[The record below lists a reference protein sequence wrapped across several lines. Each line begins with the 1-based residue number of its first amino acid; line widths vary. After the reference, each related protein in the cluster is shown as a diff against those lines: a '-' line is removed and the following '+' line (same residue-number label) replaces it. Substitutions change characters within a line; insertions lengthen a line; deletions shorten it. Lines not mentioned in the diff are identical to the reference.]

1 LIEAGER
8 GWGDGRVLAA
18 LAVAAVLFPL
28 FVLVEAR
35 TARPMVPLR
44 FFRSSTFTGANLDAF
59 AVSFLIAGVAF
70 AFTLYLQNV
79 HGFSAV
85 RAGSA
90 ILPLVAVMMIG
101 APISGALIN
110 RVGARILISTG
121 MLISGLGM
129 LLFLRAGVDASY
141 LDILPGYLVLGLG
154 NSLIFAPMTTA
165 VLNSVESAKSG
176 VASAVNGAIREI
188 GNSFGI
194 ALLGTLMNR
203 AYRGEFEV
211 AAPVRALR
219 ADPATA
225 QLNPVI
231 DQVGRGVNYAGG
243 AVDEIFR
250 RVGLDPAVGGLAQVA
265 GGLRRASSEAFMVGM
280 DRAIV
285 VSAAGIA
292 AASVVSFFLI
302 KDGVALTKDAVD
314 VAATRD
320 STLAPGPAD

>member
-1 LIEAGER
+1 
-8 GWGDGRVLAA
+8 
-18 LAVAAVLFPL
+18 
-28 FVLVEAR
+28 
-35 TARPMVPLR
+35 MVPLR

-85 RAGSA
+85 RAGMA
-90 ILPLVAVMMIG
+90 ILPLVAVMMVG
-101 APISGALIN
+101 APISGALVN
-110 RVGARILISTG
+110 RVGARILISVG

-129 LLFLRAGVDASY
+129 LLFLRAGVDGTY

-176 VASAVNGAIREI
+176 VASAVNGSIREI

-203 AYRGEFEV
+203 AYRGDFDGNPTV
-211 AAPVRALR
+211 AALR
-219 ADPATA
+219 GAPDPAVA
-225 QLNPVI
+225 QLRPLV
-231 DQVGRGVNYAGG
+231 DQVGEGVNYAGR
-243 AVDEIFR
+243 AVNRLFE
-250 RVGLDPAVGGLAQVA
+250 RVGLDPASAAIAPVA
-265 GGLRRASSEAFMVGM
+265 DGLRRASSEAFIVGM

-285 VSAAGIA
+285 ISAGGIMV
-292 AASVVSFFLI
+292 ASVISFFLI
-302 KDGVALTKDAVD
+302 EDRVATATAPDP
-314 VAATRD
+314 VAAGD
-320 STLAPGPAD
+320 PALQTTVAD